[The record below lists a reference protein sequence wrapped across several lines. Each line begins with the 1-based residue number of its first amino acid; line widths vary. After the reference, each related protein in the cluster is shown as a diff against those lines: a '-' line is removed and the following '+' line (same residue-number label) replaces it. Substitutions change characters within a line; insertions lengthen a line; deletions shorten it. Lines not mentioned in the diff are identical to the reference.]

1 MQALKV
7 FLSVLIFI
15 VLTAITQVGGIIYL
29 LWIPVGRLINKKIAQ
44 WFYRF
49 LARLGSFLL
58 IYLLFTFLIIPALAK
73 KAGRVALPVMETG
86 HIQPLHFYTCILNR
100 HYVKP
105 ELKEA
110 LLLAANKLHNQFS
123 STVINYLD
131 AGFPFLDGFPLLPHL
146 SHNDGKKVDLAF
158 RYKDAVSGNPVN
170 GSPSA
175 WGYGVCEEPNA
186 AEVSTAT
193 FCRMKGYK
201 QYSAMKDFVSQADK
215 KNYLFD
221 EEQTRA
227 LIQNLVA
234 IKTINTIF
242 IEPHLKI
249 RMDLD
254 DKKIK
259 FQGCHSV
266 RHDDH
271 IHVQI
276 K

>member
-1 MQALKV
+1 MQILKV
-7 FLSVLIFI
+7 FFSVIIF
-15 VLTAITQVGGIIYL
+15 VLLTAATQVGGIIYL
-29 LWIPVGRLINKKIAQ
+29 LWIPIGRLVNQRVDQ
-44 WFYRF
+44 WFYKF

-58 IYLLFTFLIIPALAK
+58 IYVLFTFLIIPPLAK
-73 KAGRVALPVMETG
+73 KAGRVALPVIETG
-86 HIQPLHFYTCILNR
+86 HVQPLHFYTCLLNR

-105 ELKEA
+105 ELREA
-110 LLLAANKLHNQFS
+110 LMLAANKLHNQFS
-123 STVINYLD
+123 NTLVNYLD

-158 RYKDAVSGNPVN
+158 RYKDATTGDPVN

-175 WGYGVCEEPNA
+175 WGYGVSEEPTA
-186 AEVSTAT
+186 AEVNTAT
-193 FCRMKGYK
+193 YCKMKGYK
-201 QYSAMKDFVSQADK
+201 QYSAMKEFVSQANK

-234 IKTINTIF
+234 VKTVNTIF
-242 IEPHLKI
+242 IEPHLKE
-249 RMDLD
+249 RMNLT

-271 IHVQI
+271 IHAQI